1 MKETVYV
8 ESSFWG
14 CLTARPSRDL
24 VVITNTQIT
33 GEWWERRRQD
43 FDLYISQIALD
54 EVTRGNQELT
64 QNDWSC

>member
-24 VVITNTQIT
+24 VVTTNTQIT
-33 GEWWERRRQD
+33 RERWARCRQD

-64 QNDWSC
+64 QK